1 MSESDRS
8 APTSARRTPGARLIW
23 GSAVLVILIS
33 LVVCAGFRRQHFQEL
48 DSYAVGDFFTDPRSA
63 VVQYAL
69 FGYGVGHA
77 RPDQGAAAEAI
88 RAAPDFALRA
98 IGRTSIYHRFQAK
111 AAPGAPLSADPSAVR
126 ALLTQG
132 VKADSR
138 LSGLGPHALYRMG
151 LFAAI
156 SATPLPEM
164 LRRAIFLP
172 LASTYSFGPALVY
185 SAIWSLRP
193 DPAAFMSSATLATV
207 AVFHL
212 AALLLLGA
220 LARLRLPPAAS
231 GLAAIWFV
239 FASSPY
245 AYAFHLGSTVWMMAA
260 TAAFLFVLA
269 KDAPTRQRAR
279 RASWATA
286 ILVFFSYLVVVFYAA
301 FVVVHLLERM
311 KAKDRPRSWR
321 ALVGELLADLWPAA
335 VGVIVCAALFYEPG
349 QGARG
354 GMADISEAPTY
365 LAYILL
371 NLFGIAGSGST
382 SAFAPHNAIQLLVVV
397 SLLACG
403 AASAW
408 KIARGPDT
416 PARAGARLLGGVILI
431 YGAMCAAGLLAPA
444 PTRHM
449 LFLAPALY
457 LLLAFG
463 LAWTGAQA
471 RRIAPRAARAPAAA
485 VLLIVLASGVG
496 IAAQQARFSLVRSAL
511 PEHLPA
517 GHFVGVIGNES
528 PAAWTLGLPH
538 LKVADLPG
546 VSGSVL
552 YADSDCDMACL
563 RQNPAMTSADIV
575 RFIPLASYDMHTKM
589 LAFVPPID
597 ERRFPFDRW
606 NRMYMGRIDVA
617 RVEPGGAARG
627 VR

>member
-1 MSESDRS
+1 MSGSDRS
-8 APTSARRTPGARLIW
+8 SLSSARRTPGPRLVW
-23 GSAVLVILIS
+23 GAAILGVIVSLVI
-33 LVVCAGFRRQHFQEL
+33 CTGFRQRHFQEF
-48 DSYAVGDFFTDPRSA
+48 DSYMVGEFFADPRAS
-63 VVQYAL
+63 VIDYAL
-69 FGYGVGHA
+69 FGYGARHA
-77 RPDQGAAAEAI
+77 PLGQSAAAKVV

-98 IGRTSIYHRFQAK
+98 IGETPAYRRFQAK
-111 AAPGAPLSADPSAVR
+111 IAPNALPADDPAAVR
-126 ALLTQG
+126 AMLARG
-132 VKADSR
+132 VAADPR

-164 LRRAIFLP
+164 VRSAMFLP

-185 SAIWSLRP
+185 SAIWSLRH
-193 DPAAFMSSATLATV
+193 DPAVFMSSATLATV
-207 AVFHL
+207 VVFHL

-239 FASSPY
+239 FASTPY

-269 KDAPTRQRAR
+269 KDAPARQRAR

-301 FVVVHLLERM
+301 FLIVHLLERM
-311 KAKDRPRSWR
+311 RDKARPPSWR
-321 ALVGELLADLWPAA
+321 AWVMELLADLWPAA
-335 VGVIVCAALFYEPG
+335 LGVIVCAALFYEPG

-365 LAYILL
+365 IAYILL

-382 SAFAPHNAIQLLVVV
+382 SAFAPHYAIQLLVVV
-397 SLLACG
+397 GLLACG
-403 AASAW
+403 AVSAW
-408 KIARGPDT
+408 KVARGPDT
-416 PARAGARLLGGVILI
+416 PARVTARLLGGVVLI
-431 YGAMCAAGLLAPA
+431 YGAMCAAGLLAFA

-449 LFLAPALY
+449 LFLAPAFY

-463 LAWTGAQA
+463 LAWTGARA
-471 RRIAPRAARAPAAA
+471 RRMAPRAAMAPAAV

-496 IAAQQARFSLVRSAL
+496 IAAQQARLRLVRSAL

-538 LKVADLPG
+538 LKVADLPAL
-546 VSGSVL
+546 SGSIL
-552 YADSDCDMACL
+552 YADSDCDMACF
-563 RQNPAMTSADIV
+563 RHHPGMTAADIV
-575 RFIPLASYDMHTKM
+575 RFIPLASYDMHAKM

-617 RVEPGGAARG
+617 RVEPGGAPRG